1 MRVPAQHTSQ
11 TCPACGNVDAG
22 NRTTQAQFH
31 CLKCGTNANADV
43 IGAENIRCRG
53 VETMARVGNLAT
65 RPASVDHR
73 TRKGSKQR
81 TKALQRPMLL
91 FTKTRI

>member
-1 MRVPAQHTSQ
+1 
-11 TCPACGNVDAG
+11 
-22 NRTTQAQFH
+22 
-31 CLKCGTNANADV
+31 
-43 IGAENIRCRG
+43 
-53 VETMARVGNLAT
+53 MARVGNLAT